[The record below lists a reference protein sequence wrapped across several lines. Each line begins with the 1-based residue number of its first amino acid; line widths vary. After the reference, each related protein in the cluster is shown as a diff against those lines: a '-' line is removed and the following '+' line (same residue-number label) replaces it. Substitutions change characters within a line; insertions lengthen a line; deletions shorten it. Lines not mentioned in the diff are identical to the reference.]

1 MKNCMTQV
9 ELKYVQKLPIADLKT
24 RLENEK
30 NNLKGVIEYM
40 PEEVRHIKK
49 LTAKVELLA
58 NLLKEKEA

>member
-1 MKNCMTQV
+1 MKNCISQV
-9 ELKYVQKLPIADLKT
+9 ELKFVQKLPIADLKT
-24 RLENEK
+24 RLEDEK
-30 NNLKGVIEYM
+30 NNLKGIIEYM